1 MGKAGSYVG
10 AGAGA
15 VCAAA
20 ASDDAVVLLLYGKLQ
35 SAAHCALPAERADK
49 KHPAR
54 AGSRA
59 VSGGL
64 KRETSALGSVD
75 GRSVLFQK
83 RNASARNGLT
93 WAHLHG
99 VSGRRRAYAALSG
112 RHLRLGRSGRSG
124 TGAYHAAGDLGQH
137 RAIASLRFAGS
148 FPPILRFEKFEIHTV
163 FLHFPNL
170 DLTKNLSPNLLAELC
185 GAALDKNRI
194 HRRWMRFCVIRKA
207 PAHEE
212 ACRIARL
219 RVLFAA
225 PREALT
231 NSSPDSSRSAP
242 LSAEPRADAR
252 L

>member
-1 MGKAGSYVG
+1 MNRKSYPECV
-10 AGAGA
+10 
-15 VCAAA
+15 
-20 ASDDAVVLLLYGKLQ
+20 
-35 SAAHCALPAERADK
+35 R
-49 KHPAR
+49 
-54 AGSRA
+54 
-59 VSGGL
+59 
-64 KRETSALGSVD
+64 SALFHAIKKTAANLDACVKVPGKDFSRKRKLPLQTMLLMLIGMGGGS
-75 GRSVLFQK
+75 
-83 RNASARNGLT
+83 
-93 WAHLHG
+93 
-99 VSGRRRAYAALSG
+99 LSKE
-112 RHLRLGRSGRSG
+112 LW
-124 TGAYHAAGDLGQH
+124 QH

-219 RVLFAA
+219 RVPFAA
-225 PREALT
+225 PREALK

>member
-1 MGKAGSYVG
+1 MIKKSLRAYISRSQFVF
-10 AGAGA
+10 A
-15 VCAAA
+15 
-20 ASDDAVVLLLYGKLQ
+20 VLLDREVVRVTGFQLVEHDIHGVLEGFIVLSGFRGIDHFEQ
-35 SAAHCALPAERADK
+35 
-49 KHPAR
+49 
-54 AGSRA
+54 GS
-59 VSGGL
+59 
-64 KRETSALGSVD
+64 
-75 GRSVLFQK
+75 
-83 RNASARNGLT
+83 
-93 WAHLHG
+93 
-99 VSGRRRAYAALSG
+99 VSGRRRACAALSG
-112 RHLRLGRSGRSG
+112 RHLRLWRSGRSG

-219 RVLFAA
+219 RVPFAA